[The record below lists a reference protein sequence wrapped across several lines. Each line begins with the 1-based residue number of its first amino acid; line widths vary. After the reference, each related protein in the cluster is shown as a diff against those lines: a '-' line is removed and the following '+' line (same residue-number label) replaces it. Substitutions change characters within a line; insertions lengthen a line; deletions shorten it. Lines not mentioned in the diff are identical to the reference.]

1 MVFKPNKAMRNCII
15 VMFVLI
21 TAAMAVEIADSIEY
35 SKGLVYEKEKA
46 EMQILILGLIGL
58 LILVYAILIWVWICA
73 GRTIAMSEKGCT
85 ISLWHYKKEYTWD
98 DFKVKAVVDISNTFR
113 PSSELIYEKG
123 IIFSLHALRKRK
135 LSSTR
140 KRKLSSTRKM
150 EFSPSGYCAEHPFSY
165 VCIYFAPEQKK
176 IWHDT
181 YYEVDEK
188 VFMEK
193 MKEWG
198 IELEEISF

>member
-1 MVFKPNKAMRNCII
+1 
-15 VMFVLI
+15 
-21 TAAMAVEIADSIEY
+21 
-35 SKGLVYEKEKA
+35 
-46 EMQILILGLIGL
+46 
-58 LILVYAILIWVWICA
+58 
-73 GRTIAMSEKGCT
+73 MSEKGCT

-113 PSSELIYEKG
+113 PSSEFIYEKG
-123 IIFSLHALRKRK
+123 IIFSLHPLRKRK
-135 LSSTR
+135 LSFVR
-140 KRKLSSTRKM
+140 KRK
-150 EFSPSGYCAEHPFSY
+150 FSPSGYCAEHPFSY
-165 VCIYFAPEQKK
+165 VCIYFTPEQKK

>member
-1 MVFKPNKAMRNCII
+1 MVFKPNKAMRNYII
-15 VMFVLI
+15 VMFVLM
-21 TAAMAVEIADSIEY
+21 TAAMVAEIADSIEY

-46 EMQILILGLIGL
+46 EMRILTLGLIGL
-58 LILVYAILIWVWICA
+58 LILVYVILIWVWICA

-113 PSSELIYEKG
+113 PSSEFIYEKG
-123 IIFSLHALRKRK
+123 IIFSLHPLRKRK
-135 LSSTR
+135 LSFVR
-140 KRKLSSTRKM
+140 KRK
-150 EFSPSGYCAEHPFSY
+150 FSPSGYCAEHPFSY
-165 VCIYFAPEQKK
+165 VCIYFTPEQKK

>member
-15 VMFVLI
+15 VMFVLM
-21 TAAMAVEIADSIEY
+21 TAAMVAEIADSIEY

-46 EMQILILGLIGL
+46 EMRILTLGLIGL

-85 ISLWHYKKEYTWD
+85 ISLWHYKKEYMWD

-135 LSSTR
+135 LSFAR

-150 EFSPSGYCAEHPFSY
+150 ELSPSGYCAEHPFSY
-165 VCIYFAPEQKK
+165 VCIYFTPEQKK